1 MANVTAAENQ
11 QFPAINASFDF
22 ETEAKKSDLGR
33 VPWGIGTAGNA
44 HYTPLAICVDAIWI
58 LS

>member
-1 MANVTAAENQ
+1 MANVMAAENQ

-33 VPWGIGTAGNA
+33 VPRSIGTAGNA
-44 HYTPLAICVDAIWI
+44 HYTPLAICVDAI
-58 LS
+58 